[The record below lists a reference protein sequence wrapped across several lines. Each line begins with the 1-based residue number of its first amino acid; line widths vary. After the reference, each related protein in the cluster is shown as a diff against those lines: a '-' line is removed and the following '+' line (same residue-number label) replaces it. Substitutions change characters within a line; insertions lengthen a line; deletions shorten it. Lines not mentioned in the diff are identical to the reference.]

1 MESLFAAY
9 PAVWVSPAQATRF
22 QNGGGLDLA
31 RLRKRPPEGLCRVR
45 SPQGTFLGLG
55 RADWETGELRFVK
68 AFWEGE
74 NTP

>member
-22 QNGGGLDLA
+22 QNGGGLGLA
-31 RLRKRPPEGLCRVR
+31 RLGERPPEGLCRVR
-45 SPQGTFLGLG
+45 SPQGIFLGLG